1 MVRIHTYPPRTSNR
15 ASFLALSVVRSFFFA
30 VRVGMTFQRILLGAV
45 PNLTPFSVPFA
56 KFAVDV
62 FNEL

>member
-15 ASFLALSVVRSFFFA
+15 ASFLALSSFFFA
-30 VRVGMTFQRILLGAV
+30 VRVGVTFQRILLGAV